1 MELEGKV
8 ALVTGGGRGLGRATA
23 LALGEQGA
31 KVAVVARSV
40 AEVEETAL
48 QVRRQYGVGRSM
60 AVRADVTRER
70 DVIEAFETVRRRW
83 GGIDIL
89 GNNAGA
95 TGATKPLTSLTLAE
109 WQYAFDVNLTS
120 AFLCTREAL
129 PDMARHSWGR
139 IVNLSSES
147 AKFAVPAMAPY
158 SVSKAAVE
166 HLTRLVAAEWGPM
179 GIVAVALRP
188 GVIDTRMQEEV
199 RNRANEDIPG
209 KLRALFSA
217 YQQKGML
224 VSPERPASMIA
235 YLCSDRAQDIN
246 GRVLDATKMEALLV
260 R

>member
-48 QVRRQYGVGRSM
+48 QVRRQFGVGRSM

-89 GNNAGA
+89 VNNAGA

-120 AFLCTREAL
+120 AFLCTR
-129 PDMARHSWGR
+129 
-139 IVNLSSES
+139 
-147 AKFAVPAMAPY
+147 
-158 SVSKAAVE
+158 
-166 HLTRLVAAEWGPM
+166 
-179 GIVAVALRP
+179 
-188 GVIDTRMQEEV
+188 
-199 RNRANEDIPG
+199 
-209 KLRALFSA
+209 
-217 YQQKGML
+217 
-224 VSPERPASMIA
+224 
-235 YLCSDRAQDIN
+235 
-246 GRVLDATKMEALLV
+246 
-260 R
+260 